1 MDSPIGDRQWKT
13 EQFLWIAKL
22 YKDNNFQLIA
32 DEIKKNSDSNEFKI
46 KNHIILSFGDDNN
59 EDLLKI
65 IEKNGTIYYPR
76 FIFVTKNEGNY
87 TFMKKNYIS
96 NIVYSGMVDIE
107 IVNNII
113 SELWEI
119 DCYYNERGNEICSY
133 MPNNIEKDMEL
144 NNLSINLFLTG
155 IARSGKSTFTNK
167 INDNKLLALES
178 CDKSSVTIKVS
189 EYKIIGERKSDKDGF
204 IKIIDSPGFNYEK
217 DTKKVSLTNIDK
229 INENIK
235 NAIEDY
241 KNRNNGDD
249 IHFILFFFN
258 EGTTLQ
264 GIENILSLFQE
275 ENYTLLFIINRSI
288 DESDIDKMEI
298 LVQVILNQQLIF

>member
-1 MDSPIGDRQWKT
+1 M
-13 EQFLWIAKL
+13 
-22 YKDNNFQLIA
+22 
-32 DEIKKNSDSNEFKI
+32 
-46 KNHIILSFGDDNN
+46 
-59 EDLLKI
+59 
-65 IEKNGTIYYPR
+65 
-76 FIFVTKNEGNY
+76 
-87 TFMKKNYIS
+87 
-96 NIVYSGMVDIE
+96 
-107 IVNNII
+107 
-113 SELWEI
+113 WEI

-178 CDKSSVTIKVS
+178 CDKSSVTTKVS

-235 NAIEDY
+235 NAIEIIKIEIMGMIY
-241 KNRNNGDD
+241 
-249 IHFILFFFN
+249 ILFYFFSTR
-258 EGTTLQ
+258 EQ
-264 GIENILSLFQE
+264 HYKVSKIYYHYFKKKIILF
-275 ENYTLLFIINRSI
+275 YLLLIDQLMNRI
-288 DESDIDKMEI
+288 LTNMEI